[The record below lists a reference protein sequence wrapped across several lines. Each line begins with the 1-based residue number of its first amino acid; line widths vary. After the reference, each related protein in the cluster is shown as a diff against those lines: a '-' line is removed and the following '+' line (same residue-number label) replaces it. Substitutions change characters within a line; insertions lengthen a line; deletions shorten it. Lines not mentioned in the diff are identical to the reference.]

1 MKTMKCSQL
10 GGACDL
16 EFHANTFD
24 EMAAISQAH
33 GKEMYEQQDAAHLEA
48 MSKVGEMM
56 KMPGEM
62 EKWLEAKQ
70 KEFAA
75 LPED

>member
-16 EFHANTFD
+16 DFHAETFD
-24 EMAAISQAH
+24 EIAAISQAH
-33 GKEMYEQQDAAHLEA
+33 GKEMYEQQDAEHLAA
-48 MSKVGEMM
+48 MGKVGEMM
-56 KMPGEM
+56 KTPGEM
-62 EKWLEAKQ
+62 EKWLEGKRN
-70 KEFAA
+70 EFDA